1 MRLRKLFFGLALAS
15 IAGSTM
21 AADPA
26 QGGSRELKSLQQRLE
41 ALENKQK
48 QDADKSAGN
57 AGSSATTDAAQG
69 GSRELKEVQ
78 KRLEALENKQKQDAD
93 KNTSPEWLNRL
104 SFAGL
109 VELEGSYTDNDG
121 FSDDEASDIVVATVE
136 LAIGAVITD
145 DITAELAFLYEE
157 DDTDFEVDIAT
168 IAIDDIADLNINLLM
183 GQFYQPFGRFET
195 NMVNDTLVLE
205 TAETRLTSALI
216 AWGTGPFSVG
226 AYIFNGDVDSGDDTL
241 DNFGLTTN
249 LETEDFTL
257 GFDYISNVYDSDAIS
272 DLIPGGQVDDKEG
285 ALIVRGT
292 TAVGPVN
299 FIGEYFIAEELGD
312 FGDIEPEILHLE
324 IGMQLGG
331 WLVSGAYQTT
341 DDAVALG
348 LPENRYSVSAGTTIV
363 ENVAVTI
370 EYWYDEDYDESD
382 GGTDDDANS
391 IVAQISVFF

>member
-21 AADPA
+21 ALDP
-26 QGGSRELKSLQQRLE
+26 
-41 ALENKQK
+41 
-48 QDADKSAGN
+48 D
-57 AGSSATTDAAQG
+57 QG
-69 GSRELKEVQ
+69 GSRELKELPE
-78 KRLEALENKQKQDAD
+78 RLEAQENKQQQEADKGADTTGSSVASDPAQGGSLELKELQQRLEELEKKLKEDAD
-93 KNTSPEWLNRL
+93 KGAGPEWLNRL
-104 SFAGL
+104 SFVGL

-145 DITAELAFLYEE
+145 DISAELAFLYEE

-168 IAIDDIADLNINLLM
+168 IAIDDIADLNINLQM
-183 GQFYQPFGRFET
+183 GQFYQPFGSFET

-205 TAETRLTSALI
+205 AAETRETSALI
-216 AWGTGPFSVG
+216 GWGTGPFSVG
-226 AYIFNGDVDSGDDTL
+226 AYVFNGDVDSGDDTL
-241 DNFGLTTN
+241 DNFGLTTTI
-249 LETEDFTL
+249 ETEDFTL

-285 ALIVRGT
+285 AFIARGA

-312 FGDIEPEILHLE
+312 FGDIEPKILHLE
-324 IGMQLGG
+324 VGMQLGE

-363 ENVAVTI
+363 KNVAVTI

-391 IVAQISVFF
+391 IVAQITVLF

>member
-1 MRLRKLFFGLALAS
+1 MRLTKLVLGLALAS
-15 IAGSTM
+15 VAASTIAE
-21 AADPA
+21 DV
-26 QGGSRELKSLQQRLE
+26 
-41 ALENKQK
+41 
-48 QDADKSAGN
+48 
-57 AGSSATTDAAQG
+57 AQG

-78 KRLEALENKQKQDAD
+78 QRLEAQENEKKEGQDKMDAASTVATDADQGGSRELKALQERLEALENKQKKDTD
-93 KNTSPEWLNRL
+93 KGTGYEWLNRL

-121 FSDDEASDIVVATVE
+121 FSDDEASDIVVSTVE
-136 LAIGAVITD
+136 LALGAVIAD

-168 IAIDDIADLNINLLM
+168 IAINDIADLDINLLM
-183 GQFYQPFGRFET
+183 GQFYQPFGNFET
-195 NMVNDTLVLE
+195 NMANDTLVLE
-205 TAETRLTSALI
+205 AAETRETSALI
-216 AWGTGPFSVG
+216 GWGAGPFNIGGYV
-226 AYIFNGDVDSGDDTL
+226 FNGDVDSGDDTL

-257 GFDYISNVYDSDAIS
+257 GLDYISNVYDSDAIS

-285 ALIVRGT
+285 AFIARGT
-292 TAVGPVN
+292 AAVGPVN

-312 FGDIEPEILHLE
+312 FGDIEPEVLHLE
-324 IGMQLGG
+324 VGMQLGR

-348 LPENRYSVSAGTTIV
+348 LPENRYAVSAGATIV

-391 IVAQISVFF
+391 IAAQITVFF